1 MKRVFLTS
9 LLAVVLMISF
19 CLVTSAQQQKI
30 SMQYVPRTER
40 GTLFYLDIYSDP
52 AISAA
57 VFELRFDSA
66 AVEYRDVDC
75 EDENGCAMGNADG
88 DIVKIAYS
96 HPSCKSGKLCRLS
109 FKALRA
115 GTVSFSLHPT
125 QAVDGELDYLK
136 DLSDASLEV
145 KLGKDDVILSDDAA
159 SRSEKY
165 AAKKSSAKSKS
176 PTEKPG
182 KKSYGGERSGI
193 TEYTAAGSEATE
205 ATEGAPLDFTGGNNR
220 TWFMLGG
227 AVVLSAVLLVGAGY
241 FIGKK
246 RMGRPEK
253 TDAQEEESA
262 EDPMEEINKIL
273 DEDSE

>member
-1 MKRVFLTS
+1 MKRVFLIS
-9 LLAVVLMISF
+9 LLAAVLMTSF

-57 VFELRFDSA
+57 VFELCFDSA

-88 DIVKIAYS
+88 DTVKIAYS
-96 HPSCKSGKLCRLS
+96 HPSGKIGKLCRLS

-125 QAVDGELDYLK
+125 QAVDGELDYMK
-136 DLSDASLEV
+136 DLSDFSLEV

-159 SRSEKY
+159 SGSEKY

-182 KKSYGGERSGI
+182 KKSYGGERSEI
-193 TEYTAAGSEATE
+193 TEYTAGSEATE

-227 AVVLSAVLLVGAGY
+227 AVVLSVVLLVGAGY

-253 TDAQEEESA
+253 TDAQEDEIA

>member
-1 MKRVFLTS
+1 
-9 LLAVVLMISF
+9 
-19 CLVTSAQQQKI
+19 
-30 SMQYVPRTER
+30 MQYVPRTER
-40 GTLFYLDIYSDP
+40 GTLFYLDVYSDP

-57 VFELRFDSA
+57 VFELCFDSS

-75 EDENGCAMGNADG
+75 EDENGCAMGNPDG
-88 DIVKIAYS
+88 DTVKIAYS
-96 HPSCKSGKLCRLS
+96 HPSGKSGKLCRLS

-115 GTVSFSLHPT
+115 GTVSFSLYPT

-145 KLGKDDVILSDDAA
+145 KLGKDDVILFDDAA
-159 SRSEKY
+159 SKSEKN
-165 AAKKSSAKSKS
+165 ALKKSSAKSKS

-182 KKSYGGERSGI
+182 KKSYGGEKSEI
-193 TEYTAAGSEATE
+193 TEYTAGSEATE

-253 TDAQEEESA
+253 TDAQDEKVA

-273 DEDSE
+273 DEDSK

>member
-1 MKRVFLTS
+1 MKRLLLAS

-40 GTLFYLDIYSDP
+40 GTLFYLDVYSDP

-57 VFELRFDSA
+57 VFELCFDSS

-75 EDENGCAMGNADG
+75 EDENGCAMGNPDG
-88 DIVKIAYS
+88 DTVKIAYS
-96 HPSCKSGKLCRLS
+96 HPSGKSGKLCRLS

-115 GTVSFSLHPT
+115 GTVSFSLYPT

-145 KLGKDDVILSDDAA
+145 KLGKDDVILFDDAA
-159 SRSEKY
+159 SKSEKN
-165 AAKKSSAKSKS
+165 ALKKSSAKSKS

-182 KKSYGGERSGI
+182 KKSYGGEKSEI
-193 TEYTAAGSEATE
+193 TEYTAGSEATE

-253 TDAQEEESA
+253 TDAQDEKVA

-273 DEDSE
+273 DEDSK

>member
-1 MKRVFLTS
+1 
-9 LLAVVLMISF
+9 
-19 CLVTSAQQQKI
+19 
-30 SMQYVPRTER
+30 MQYVPRTER
-40 GTLFYLDIYSDP
+40 GTLFYLDLYSDP

-75 EDENGCAMGNADG
+75 DDENGCAMGNADG

-159 SRSEKY
+159 SKSERN
-165 AAKKSSAKSKS
+165 ALEKSSAKSKS

-182 KKSYGGERSGI
+182 KKSYGGERSEI
-193 TEYTAAGSEATE
+193 TEYTAGSEATE

-227 AVVLSAVLLVGAGY
+227 AVVLSVVLLVGAGY

-253 TDAQEEESA
+253 TDAQEDEIA

>member
-9 LLAVVLMISF
+9 LLAAVLMTSF

-40 GTLFYLDIYSDP
+40 GTLFYLDVYSDP

-57 VFELRFDSA
+57 VFELCFDSS

-75 EDENGCAMGNADG
+75 EDENGCAMGNPDG
-88 DIVKIAYS
+88 DTVKIAYS
-96 HPSCKSGKLCRLS
+96 HPSGKSGKLCRLS

-115 GTVSFSLHPT
+115 GTVSFSLYPT

-145 KLGKDDVILSDDAA
+145 KLGKDDVILFDDAA
-159 SRSEKY
+159 SKSEKN
-165 AAKKSSAKSKS
+165 ALKKSSAKSKS

-182 KKSYGGERSGI
+182 KKSYGGEKSEI
-193 TEYTAAGSEATE
+193 TEYTAGSEATE

-253 TDAQEEESA
+253 TDAQEEEIA

>member
-1 MKRVFLTS
+1 
-9 LLAVVLMISF
+9 
-19 CLVTSAQQQKI
+19 
-30 SMQYVPRTER
+30 MQYVPRTER
-40 GTLFYLDIYSDP
+40 GTLFYLDVYSDP

-57 VFELRFDSA
+57 VFELCFDSS

-75 EDENGCAMGNADG
+75 EDENGCAMGNPDG
-88 DIVKIAYS
+88 DTVKIAYS
-96 HPSCKSGKLCRLS
+96 HPSGKSGKLCRLS
-109 FKALRA
+109 FKALKP
-115 GTVSFSLHPT
+115 GTVCFWLYPT

-159 SRSEKY
+159 SKSERN
-165 AAKKSSAKSKS
+165 ALEKSSAKSKS

-193 TEYTAAGSEATE
+193 TEYTAGSEATE

-253 TDAQEEESA
+253 TDAQDEKVA